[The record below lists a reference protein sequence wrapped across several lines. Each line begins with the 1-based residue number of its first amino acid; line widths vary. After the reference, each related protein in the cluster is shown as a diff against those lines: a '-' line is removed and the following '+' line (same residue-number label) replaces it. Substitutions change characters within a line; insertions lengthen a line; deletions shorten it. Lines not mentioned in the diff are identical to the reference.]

1 MYKYPY
7 LADSAFLE
15 FFDELKLKEQYIK
28 INILNFR
35 EKFIKAIHGKVMNG
49 NINIDGKSSM
59 RRTANI
65 TILAEEQENDLTNVD
80 YDLSINKK
88 IELEIGFKN
97 ITGKY
102 LEYPILWFPQGI
114 YVIVAPSITHSV
126 TAATISL
133 QLKDKMCLLNGEC
146 GGTLPASVIFH
157 EKDTFDEQ
165 GNYMTVKPPIYQIIQ
180 ELVHHWG
187 NEQLGKIIISDVDL
201 QIKQVMK
208 WLGSTPIYIGREN
221 IDNQIQYGITTD
233 EAEGQEKGFLAYDF
247 GEDIG
252 YVYTDFTYPGEL
264 IGDAGATVCEILD
277 TIKNTLGNY
286 EYFYDIEGN
295 FVFQEIKNYLNTSLP
310 TFNLENMNKNNYLV
324 DFRRDKSTYNF
335 SESNLISSFS
345 NSPQYSMVK
354 NDFVVWGLR
363 KNVEGIDLPIRYHL
377 AIDSKPKAGNTYKV
391 FFYED
396 PEDGIEKAK
405 KPIDIDKYSNLPK
418 VGAFGVFYYT
428 QDTDTIYKWDGKN
441 YVSLPYAIET
451 ITTTDW
457 RTELYF
463 NGVNAEGLAV
473 DGNYYYTEL
482 LNEWPKIYDIRNGKF
497 KDTALADSSKIDFF
511 LDFIDSTAAISELNI
526 SNIGRRTKVLND
538 DTINCLF
545 EPEIPNLVLINL
557 ADDPEVIEEK
567 RNMCILKGNYFAQVP
582 ESIFKMLSI
591 GGSLNSAYVAIRSLL
606 YQHTSYNETVTLQS
620 LPVYHLEPNTRITV
634 RDMRTNIYGEYIIN
648 SISLPLDV
656 SGTMNISCV
665 RALERI

>member
-15 FFDELKLKEQYIK
+15 FFDELKLKEQYVK

-59 RRTANI
+59 RRTANL

-97 ITGKY
+97 ITGRY

-146 GGTLPASVIFH
+146 GGVLPASVIFH

-165 GNYMTVKPPIYQIIQ
+165 GNYMTVKPTIYQIIQ

-247 GEDIG
+247 GKDIG

-567 RNMCILKGNYFAQVP
+567 RNMCILKGSYFAQVP

-620 LPVYHLEPNTRITV
+620 LPIYHLEPNTRITV

>member
-15 FFDELKLKEQYIK
+15 FFDELKLKEQYVK

-59 RRTANI
+59 RRTANL

-97 ITGKY
+97 ITGRY

-146 GGTLPASVIFH
+146 GGVLPASVIFH

-165 GNYMTVKPPIYQIIQ
+165 GNYMTVKPTIYQIIQ

-247 GEDIG
+247 GKDIG

-324 DFRRDKSTYNF
+324 DFRRDNSTYTL

-567 RNMCILKGNYFAQVP
+567 RNMCILKGSYFAQVP

-620 LPVYHLEPNTRITV
+620 LPIYHLEPNTRITV